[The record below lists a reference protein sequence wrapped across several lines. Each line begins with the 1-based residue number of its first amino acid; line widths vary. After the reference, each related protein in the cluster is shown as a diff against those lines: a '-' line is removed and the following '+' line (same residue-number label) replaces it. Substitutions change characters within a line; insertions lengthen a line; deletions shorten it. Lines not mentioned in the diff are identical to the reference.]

1 MLDRLELTTDSLRVL
16 FVGVHAVAV
25 ADLHGNSR
33 LYELLFRIAEAWR
46 ISSVF
51 IAGDLL
57 PASTPSQG
65 EAEEAQGLV
74 GLQRRFIE
82 ETFGP
87 LVQSFLAAHRH
98 TRVYAIMGNDDCRAN
113 EGLLRELDEATPGF
127 HLVNDRLV
135 DVYDSRQMHAFFADE
150 IPLLQVTGYSY
161 VPPGAGLLV
170 DWVKHEDFVRL
181 QSPHMDPCADV
192 FQVGIRTVAADTKT
206 TIAEDLEDFGE
217 YLRRE
222 NGDPNLVYEPERTL
236 HIFHSP
242 PYNTPLDWMPPPGRH
257 DLLRLPDHV
266 GSSEIA
272 RFLRRE
278 QPYMALCGHCHEA
291 VVLGSYRT
299 QIGETWCVNPGS
311 QTHIDVLSLVQFNLY
326 NPSEMKQLF
335 INAR

>member
-1 MLDRLELTTDSLRVL
+1 
-16 FVGVHAVAV
+16 VHAVAV
-25 ADLHGNSR
+25 ADLHGNPR
-33 LYELLFRIAEAWR
+33 LYELLFRIADAWR

-57 PASTPSQG
+57 PAGGPCS
-65 EAEEAQGLV
+65 EEIGRVDNLV
-74 GLQRRFIE
+74 DLQRRFIE
-82 ETFGP
+82 ETLAP
-87 LVQSFLAAHRH
+87 LLQSFLAGHKH
-98 TRVYAIMGNDDCRAN
+98 THVYAIMGNDDCRAN
-113 EGLLRELDEATPGF
+113 ERLLRELDQATPGF

-135 DVYDSRQMHAFFADE
+135 NLHDSRQMHAFFADE
-150 IPLLQVTGYSY
+150 VPLLQVAGYPY

-170 DWVKHEDFVRL
+170 DWVKYENFVRL
-181 QSPHMDPCADV
+181 QSPHMDPCSDV
-192 FQVGIRTVAADTKT
+192 FEVGVQTVQVGAKT
-206 TIAEDLEDFGE
+206 TIADDLAEYGE

-222 NGDPNLVYEPERTL
+222 SGDTDLVYEPERTL
-236 HIFHSP
+236 HLFHSP

-272 RFLRRE
+272 RFILRE

-291 VVLGSYRT
+291 VVLGSYKT

-311 QTHIDVLSLVQFNLY
+311 QAHIDVLSLVQFDLY
-326 NPSEMKQLF
+326 EPSEMKQLF